1 MISFVNISIL
11 GDIKTFGQF
20 INNISGSSIT
30 SNDTRE
36 PRGVSRP
43 FNWGGA
49 SPGLTPVNVV
59 TVSSVVVS
67 VWLFLKF
74 SMIFFVRS
82 TIFSQVIIVLSVIGD
97 VRNDPDK
104 VQEFL
109 PEFQKMI
116 KDKTFQD
123 MCFMVRDFIVN
134 ALEDDDDKEE

>member
-1 MISFVNISIL
+1 
-11 GDIKTFGQF
+11 
-20 INNISGSSIT
+20 
-30 SNDTRE
+30 
-36 PRGVSRP
+36 
-43 FNWGGA
+43 
-49 SPGLTPVNVV
+49 
-59 TVSSVVVS
+59 
-67 VWLFLKF
+67 
-74 SMIFFVRS
+74 MIFFVRS